1 MSDYE
6 EKDRSV
12 TGMTPEEKH
21 RMEHLEAAKGRING
35 DAEPYNRP
43 AHYVEIDPK
52 AEARL
57 RRKIDVRLVP
67 FCTLLYLCVADRVLM
82 GQDVHDELEADGGAI
97 GALHD
102 IVTTSTQA
110 QLY

>member
-57 RRKIDVRLVP
+57 RRKIDLRLVP
-67 FCTLLYLCVADRVLM
+67 FCTLLYLCVVAHIRC
-82 GQDVHDELEADGGAI
+82 G
-97 GALHD
+97 
-102 IVTTSTQA
+102 
-110 QLY
+110 